1 MFPVIIN
8 TVIMLRFFLP
18 KHPLMQTCT
27 DTALG
32 IKKMVEILG
41 SIYNNNNNNNTSFNT
56 EYYGNETI

>member
-1 MFPVIIN
+1 
-8 TVIMLRFFLP
+8 
-18 KHPLMQTCT
+18 MQTCT

-32 IKKMVEILG
+32 IKKMVKILG